1 MGQPNDAPLFAVSN
15 HHSGDG
21 IEPPRIDGDDPNAY
35 HSIFVALIAC
45 GQKTQSCDKLFGQPG
60 FEASRS

>member
-21 IEPPRIDGDDPNAY
+21 IEPPRIDGDDPTAY
-35 HSIFVALIAC
+35 HGYVENMH
-45 GQKTQSCDKLFGQPG
+45 G
-60 FEASRS
+60 E

>member
-15 HHSGDG
+15 HYSGDG

-35 HSIFVALIAC
+35 HSYFENMRTVELTLNNHCKIAL
-45 GQKTQSCDKLFGQPG
+45 
-60 FEASRS
+60 RH